1 MRKNTRKSGVEAART
16 RQVEGIDA
24 LAELAALKAMTV
36 PELQEKWQAIF
47 GERAPN
53 ASRGNLELRLGYRI
67 QELAHGGL
75 RRETRRTLDAL
86 AEEVMSGKGETYPGM
101 HEPIVDAEL
110 WEAAHAVLSG
120 NRNQRAGR
128 TRSTE
133 PALLRGLIFTETGAA
148 MTPHHTK
155 KGNRRYCYYVSMDV
169 IQKRPTAALRGPQR
183 LPAAMVEEAVIGEI
197 RRLLRTPEII
207 ARTARALKK
216 ERPDLDEGTVTA
228 ALRQF
233 DDPWKALIPA
243 EQARVV
249 QLLVARVTVGE
260 DGLDIDLR
268 HDGLGAL
275 ASLMTPARED
285 AA

>member
-1 MRKNTRKSGVEAART
+1 MV
-16 RQVEGIDA
+16 
-24 LAELAALKAMTV
+24 
-36 PELQEKWQAIF
+36 
-47 GERAPN
+47 
-53 ASRGNLELRLGYRI
+53 
-67 QELAHGGL
+67 
-75 RRETRRTLDAL
+75 
-86 AEEVMSGKGETYPGM
+86 
-101 HEPIVDAEL
+101 
-110 WEAAHAVLSG
+110 G

-148 MTPHHTK
+148 MTPHHIK

-169 IQKRPTAALRGPQR
+169 IQKRPMAELRGPQR
-183 LPAAMVEEAVIGEI
+183 LPAAMVEEAIIGEI

-207 ARTARALKK
+207 AGTARALKK
-216 ERPDLDEGTVTA
+216 ERPDLDEGTVTTS
-228 ALRQF
+228 LMQF
-233 DDPWKALIPA
+233 DDLWKALFPA

-268 HDGLGAL
+268 RDGLGAL
-275 ASLMTPARED
+275 ASLMTPVREN